1 MRTRKGERIMKF
13 INEKNEFFEVEGP
26 FKVLDEKVAYYLV
39 ENEDTREKTLVDVK
53 SFIINTAGESPKW
66 KILEESEYGGHF
78 KPLYLL
84 PEGTHFYVHNGA
96 WRGYIAERD
105 GVKGFFFEGDDTDFH
120 PLSKTGEECL
130 SISIETKKNK
140 AAKRGMY

>member
-13 INEKNEFFEVEGP
+13 INEKNEFFDVDGP

-66 KILEESEYGGHF
+66 RILEESEYGGHIID
-78 KPLYLL
+78 LQIL
-84 PEGTHFYVHNGA
+84 EVGTEFYVHNGV
-96 WRGYIAERD
+96 WSGRIIEWD
-105 GVKGFFFEGDDTDFH
+105 GVKGIVMKGDCAFH
-120 PLSKTGEECL
+120 PLSKVAGSDEL
-130 SISIETKKNK
+130 AISIIRK
-140 AAKRGMY
+140 

>member
-53 SFIINTAGESPKW
+53 SFIVNTAGESPKW
-66 KILEESEYGGHF
+66 RVLEESEYGGHIID
-78 KPLYLL
+78 LQIL
-84 PEGTHFYVHNGA
+84 EVGTEFYVHNGV
-96 WRGYIAERD
+96 WSGRIIEWD
-105 GVKGFFFEGDDTDFH
+105 GVKGIVMKGDCAFQ
-120 PLSKTGEECL
+120 PLNKVAGSDEL
-130 SISIETKKNK
+130 AISIIRK
-140 AAKRGMY
+140 